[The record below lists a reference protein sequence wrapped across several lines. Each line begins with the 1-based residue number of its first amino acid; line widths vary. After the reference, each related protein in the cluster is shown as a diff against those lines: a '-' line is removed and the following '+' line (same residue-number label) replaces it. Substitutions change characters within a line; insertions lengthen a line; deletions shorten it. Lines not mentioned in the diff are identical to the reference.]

1 MDIRKPLLYVC
12 LALLLGYRLW
22 KQRMAPVR
30 LSVARFAETGEA

>member
-1 MDIRKPLLYVC
+1 MPLLYVC
-12 LALLLGYRLW
+12 VLALLLGYRLW